1 LTDEETLPDD
11 KERVIRNYILEHPGV
26 TANTVA
32 TYMVNQ
38 GLLSKVPTLKRIKGL
53 ITRGIID
60 DRKKGNSFHRL
71 YVTDK
76 TQFNTIYREVLEV
89 SAIMEDMLELSERY
103 QHLAKVKVIPTTT
116 AGTDPGVNPR
126 FISLEFDSKAYVDT
140 VSAMLRILLVW
151 THISKI
157 NDADKNLLYQK
168 ITNAFIRLNRE
179 PYNLPSSK
187 KVLSLNK
194 IRLQLKMQQ
203 LTGARNSQNIKNI
216 ARLLKKADDFDTIIA
231 DIQKLLN
238 TV

>member
-1 LTDEETLPDD
+1 LTDEEMLLDD

-26 TANTVA
+26 TDNKVA
-32 TYMVNQ
+32 IHMVNQ
-38 GLLSKVPTLKRIKGL
+38 GLLSKVPTLKRINSL
-53 ITRGIID
+53 ITRGIIE

-76 TQFNTIYREVLEV
+76 TQFNTIYRELLEV

-103 QHLAKVKVIPTTT
+103 QHLAKAKVIPTTT
-116 AGTDPGVNPR
+116 AETDPGV
-126 FISLEFDSKAYVDT
+126 ILLEFDSKAYVDT

-168 ITNAFIRLNRE
+168 ITNALIKLNRE
-179 PYNLPSSK
+179 PFNLTSFK
-187 KVLSLNK
+187 KVLSSNK
-194 IRLQLKMQQ
+194 IRLQLKIQR

-216 ARLLKKADDFDTIIA
+216 ARLLKKAKDFDTIIG